1 MREMSRKVGF
11 PVWQVRVEVRSH
23 RDVVALAGH
32 LAAQGWGVRRRRR
45 HLFVGA
51 DCEDDAKG
59 LVRELSGDGRADAET
74 AFRVRRVSYEYMLA
88 DIPGGG

>member
-1 MREMSRKVGF
+1 MSR
-11 PVWQVRVEVRSH
+11 PDPRSASAIPRVRVEVPSH

-51 DCEDDAKG
+51 VCEDDAKG
-59 LVRELSGDGRADAET
+59 LVRALSGDGRADAET
-74 AFRVRRVSYEYMLA
+74 AFRVRRVSYSYMLV
-88 DIPGGG
+88 DFWS